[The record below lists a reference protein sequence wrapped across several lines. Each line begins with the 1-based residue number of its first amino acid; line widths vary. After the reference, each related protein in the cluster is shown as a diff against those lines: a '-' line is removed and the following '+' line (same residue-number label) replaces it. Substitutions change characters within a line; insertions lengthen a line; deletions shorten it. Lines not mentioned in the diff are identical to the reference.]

1 MNNSGN
7 IAQHIRLRLQ
17 TGNRLKTVESTLSQS
32 SRVAWSPGK
41 VPFSL
46 FRGGGDGEMVSHSGL
61 HCMHSWFYGILGR
74 GWAGNVDTFPVTICS
89 LLPMYSTLLSHKGRD
104 LMFQSPLKIPTSV
117 SLYIGVSTCSGCKI
131 LHVRLHM
138 CLWNVVSSHL
148 WGCHMWSI

>member
-17 TGNRLKTVESTLSQS
+17 TGNRLITVESTL
-32 SRVAWSPGK
+32 VSPVELHG
-41 VPFSL
+41 VLARCPSL
-46 FRGGGDGEMVSHSGL
+46 CLRGGDGEMVPHSGL

-104 LMFQSPLKIPTSV
+104 LMFQSHLKIPTSV